1 MTKGCLSYLEDR
13 RQITL
18 GKEPKESLSWGGERR
33 KQIHRITKTWGFV
46 EESRDLYG
54 LRIEPIIPHDLHLEK
69 RIGEDDKIK

>member
-33 KQIHRITKTWGFV
+33 KQMHRVTKTKTWGFV
-46 EESRDLYG
+46 EESRETYMA
-54 LRIEPIIPHDLHLEK
+54 
-69 RIGEDDKIK
+69 